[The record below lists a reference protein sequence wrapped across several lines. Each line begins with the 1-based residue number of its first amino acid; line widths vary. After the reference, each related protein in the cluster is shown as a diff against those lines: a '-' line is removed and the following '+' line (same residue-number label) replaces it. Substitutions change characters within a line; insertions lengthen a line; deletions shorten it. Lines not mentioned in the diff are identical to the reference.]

1 MRARIY
7 RVRVLVRHLK
17 LDIERKELAR
27 AQVERRH
34 SNRPA
39 LRYDDGVPQ
48 DRVDDEFAL
57 AQVATAR
64 AEQDFPAGEDFVVN
78 DAETFHRIRVLSLHA
93 LLMAAFLVSVP
104 LAALGATGA
113 SPTWEQAG
121 AVYQKGDW
129 KAAAEAYGAITKRE
143 PGNGRAWYRL
153 GVSYA
158 KLGRPKEAL
167 PAYLKAETIGQN
179 PTVRY
184 SLACA
189 YANLADTTQAYAW
202 LEKAIAG
209 GFRSPETMKSDSDL
223 EALRSSS
230 HFQSLLERAEWNKQ
244 PCAHAAEN
252 RQFDFWLG
260 EWEVRSPEGAMA
272 GRNSITRENGD
283 CWIHEHWAGAM
294 AGTGESVNFYNA
306 TTKKWHQTW
315 VDDQG
320 AIAEFDG
327 DFRDGAMR
335 LEGYRQGPNND
346 QIPARLTLT
355 PLPDGRV
362 RQLGENS
369 TDGGKTWTVLY
380 DLFYTRKDGGA
391 GGSGAQPEKG

>member
-1 MRARIY
+1 MMTASPKI
-7 RVRVLVRHLK
+7 VLMMSLRCRK
-17 LDIERKELAR
+17 LP
-27 AQVERRH
+27 
-34 SNRPA
+34 RPA
-39 LRYDDGVPQ
+39 PSLHS
-48 DRVDDEFAL
+48 
-57 AQVATAR
+57 
-64 AEQDFPAGEDFVVN
+64 PAGEDFVVN
-78 DAETFHRIRVLSLHA
+78 DTEIFHRIRVLSLHA
-93 LLMAAFLVSVP
+93 LLMVALLVSVP
-104 LAALGATGA
+104 LAALGATSA

-158 KLGRPKEAL
+158 KLGRPKDAL

-189 YANLADTTQAYAW
+189 YANLADTSQAYAW

-260 EWEVRSPEGAMA
+260 EWEVRSPEGTMA

-380 DLFYTRKDGGA
+380 DLFYTRSGA
-391 GGSGAQPEKG
+391 AGSGAQPEKG